1 MLQGF
6 AVGGIA
12 VVLAWYGLRPN
23 HPYPQ
28 WMLAPYEHPWLVPIL
43 ILAIAA
49 IFAWD
54 ARVGAMLILV
64 ALAVVLD
71 VHLFGRPMD
80 MPTRGDPTL
89 PAGMPMRALAVG
101 DAIGSVYAPVSMAPT
116 LKAPM
121 HPIAMDV
128 GEHLAPIK

>member
-6 AVGGIA
+6 AVGALA

-49 IFAWD
+49 VFSWD

-80 MPTRGDPTL
+80 LPTRTDPAL
-89 PAGMPMRALAVG
+89 PAGMPMRALSVG
-101 DAIGSVYAPVSMAPT
+101 DAIGSVYAPVSMAPA
-116 LKAPM
+116 LKAPT